1 MITNIN
7 REVLL
12 LSTARSLVY
21 LNLNSKLKGQIIGSK
36 YWSWDS
42 QLLSKG
48 KLKEEGRERSGSFVY
63 LFIVTEA
70 LKTKDHV
77 LILYLRQGN

>member
-48 KLKEEGRERSGSFVY
+48 KLKEGGKERSGSFVY

-70 LKTKDHV
+70 LKTKDYV